1 MDPDDFGQRGSRSG
15 WTPPG
20 ERHDDGY
27 DGGGGGGFVARH
39 ASHQRSEEREPPG
52 GWNLGR
58 GCSLML
64 KVTHLFGAETSYV
77 EIFLVPTADQCSNIA
92 KLQLWTLLAQNM

>member
-15 WTPPG
+15 WTHPAG
-20 ERHDDGY
+20 ERHDDRY
-27 DGGGGGGFVARH
+27 DGGGGGGGGFVARH

-58 GCSLML
+58 GCFILPY
-64 KVTHLFGAETSYV
+64 VTHLLGNEPILSH
-77 EIFLVPTADQCSNIA
+77 
-92 KLQLWTLLAQNM
+92 